1 MEQLAVLPSWLAQC
15 LLKYNR
21 VRTRT
26 VYGSVGLSMLR
37 DASVFV
43 GPMSDSGFDE
53 GLLANGNVGLTTVSK
68 EKVACITFKGP
79 REGTGL
85 SDISYQ
91 RKQKNLVPYAPTWN
105 TSGSTG
111 TSLRSF
117 TCTLVMRS

>member
-79 REGTGL
+79 RKGQVCPIYPVNGNRRISSLMLPPGTPAA
-85 SDISYQ
+85 Q
-91 RKQKNLVPYAPTWN
+91 PAP
-105 TSGSTG
+105 
-111 TSLRSF
+111 R
-117 TCTLVMRS
+117 